1 MVELILQQRIE
12 GRLTQASK
20 QLPRDIIPQVVSIGA
35 PRERDDVHPVP
46 PTAQMFYQQAV
57 IQIPSGEGV

>member
-1 MVELILQQRIE
+1 
-12 GRLTQASK
+12 
-20 QLPRDIIPQVVSIGA
+20 VSIGA